1 MKILKNCI
9 IYLMLHG
16 SLMAIGGIGLSVS
29 HSDSQFDAYQE
40 IDNNLNLNAAS
51 LGEPFIVGGFAYI
64 DMLPADLALEYSF
77 EMAYE
82 PISIDLYYEDLQQSY
97 SDDLFGF
104 RQSHYFTIRKDLW
117 KISIPILA
125 KAGLYTGAG
134 INVHNTVFPSINLIK
149 EIMGDV
155 DPSELINAIETN
167 SLDYNFNNIMDYAT
181 QTNGTH
187 IVMGIQGKLLLVNA
201 FINVRYTLA
210 DIRNSTGFSDVSIGF
225 AYGL

>member
-29 HSDSQFDAYQE
+29 RSDSQFDAYQE

-82 PISIDLYYEDLQQSY
+82 PISIDL
-97 SDDLFGF
+97 
-104 RQSHYFTIRKDLW
+104 
-117 KISIPILA
+117 
-125 KAGLYTGAG
+125 
-134 INVHNTVFPSINLIK
+134 
-149 EIMGDV
+149 
-155 DPSELINAIETN
+155 
-167 SLDYNFNNIMDYAT
+167 
-181 QTNGTH
+181 
-187 IVMGIQGKLLLVNA
+187 
-201 FINVRYTLA
+201 
-210 DIRNSTGFSDVSIGF
+210 
-225 AYGL
+225 